1 MQFRRLGSL
10 IALAL
15 LTACARHPAPSAE
28 RPSGP
33 PIQTTTGQGHD
44 AANDIARA
52 YDRICLA
59 AFPDEMKLQDE
70 LFRLDALT
78 LSPADLHAVLPSD
91 LGRGWRLPGSA
102 FTVIVESSST
112 ETCTIRRMTRV
123 GLPTAQPYL
132 AVVDAYARS
141 HGLVKGAP
149 RHPARQL
156 PRGADGLSV
165 AIPLSRP
172 GAAHATETSLYEITN
187 YHGRFD
193 AAREPDAVGG
203 AGVEIRLAHQLA
215 PPA

>member
-1 MQFRRLGSL
+1 MHGRRLGSL
-10 IALAL
+10 VALGL
-15 LTACARHPAPSAE
+15 LASCARPPAPSADV
-28 RPSGP
+28 PAGP
-33 PIQTTTGQGHD
+33 PIQTTTGQGH
-44 AANDIARA
+44 AASDDIARA

-59 AFPDEMKLQDE
+59 AFPDEVKLQDE
-70 LFRLDALT
+70 LFRLGAVT
-78 LSPADLHAVLPSD
+78 LSPAALHAVLPND

-112 ETCTIRRMTRV
+112 QTCTIRRMTRV

-132 AVVDAYARS
+132 AVVDAYAKRR
-141 HGLVKGAP
+141 GLLKGSP

-156 PRGADGLSV
+156 PRGVDGLAI

-172 GAAHATETSLYEITN
+172 GAAHAAETSLYEVTN

-193 AAREPDAVGG
+193 GAREPDAVGG

-215 PPA
+215 PPG

>member
-1 MQFRRLGSL
+1 M
-10 IALAL
+10 ALAL
-15 LTACARHPAPSAE
+15 LASCARHPAPSAD
-28 RPSGP
+28 RPPGP

-44 AANDIARA
+44 AAGDIARA
-52 YDRICLA
+52 YERICLA
-59 AFPDEMKLQDE
+59 AFPDEAKLQDE
-70 LFRLDALT
+70 LFRLDAVT
-78 LSPADLHAVLPSD
+78 LSPAELHAVLPSD

-141 HGLVKGAP
+141 HGLLKGSP

-156 PRGADGLSV
+156 PRGADGLAI
-165 AIPLSRP
+165 AIPLSQP
-172 GAAHATETSLYEITN
+172 GIAHATETSLYEITN
-187 YHGRFD
+187 FHGHFD
-193 AAREPDAVGG
+193 PAREPDAVGG